1 MTLEQEREVQ
11 VAIVAAEDALEHL
24 EAARQRLGSARSW
37 GIWDMLGGGLLST
50 LLKQS
55 RMGDARR
62 ELEAA
67 RSALQAFSREL
78 VELDAMEGIDLE
90 TGDLLGF
97 ADYFFDG
104 VIADWLMQSR
114 IRKAQDQVDEAIRR
128 VKAMRR
134 TLEKML
140 EEG

>member
-11 VAIVAAEDALEHL
+11 VAIVAAE
-24 EAARQRLGSARSW
+24 
-37 GIWDMLGGGLLST
+37 
-50 LLKQS
+50 
-55 RMGDARR
+55 DARR

>member
-128 VKAMRR
+128 VKAMHR